1 MSGPFKRLSDSL
13 GPLLAGLEQRAREM
27 QDLTA
32 RVRAIMP
39 SPEKEHLMSASYR
52 GDTLV
57 ISMDSAAW
65 CSRLRYDEKALL
77 AALHKAGETKA
88 AKIKVRVGRAG

>member
-1 MSGPFKRLSDSL
+1 MSGPFKRLSEGL
-13 GPLLAGLEQRAREM
+13 GPLLAGLEQRARQV
-27 QDLTA
+27 QDLSA
-32 RVRAIMP
+32 RVRQVLP

-77 AALHKAGETKA
+77 TALHKAGETKA
-88 AKIKVRVGRAG
+88 TRIKVRVGKAG